1 MIFGKK
7 NIYNSKLNIFMER
20 IASMFF
26 HSRTQAH
33 IFHTRVKGPG
43 SFAAHT
49 ALQAYYE
56 GIVPLIDGLVEGY
69 QGQYGL
75 IEYKEVNGV
84 DNDASVENMVKYF
97 DNLCKFLDKERK
109 EPKLQMSWLQNDL
122 DNVASLLYSTKY
134 KLINLQ

>member
-1 MIFGKK
+1 
-7 NIYNSKLNIFMER
+7 MER
-20 IASMFF
+20 IASMFL

-33 IFHTRVKGPG
+33 IFHTRVTGEG

-49 ALQAYYE
+49 ALQTYYE
-56 GIVPLIDGLVEGY
+56 GIVPLIDGVIEAY

-75 IEYKEVNGV
+75 IEYKEVNGI
-84 DNDASVENMVKYF
+84 DNDASKENMVKYF

-109 EPKLQMSWLQNDL
+109 DSKLQMSWLQNDL

-134 KLINLQ
+134 KLVNLQ

>member
-1 MIFGKK
+1 
-7 NIYNSKLNIFMER
+7 MER

-33 IFHTRVKGPG
+33 IFHTRVTGEG
-43 SFAAHT
+43 SDAAHR

-56 GIVPLIDGLVEGY
+56 GIVPLIDGVIETY

-75 IEYKEVNGV
+75 IEYKEVNGI
-84 DNDASVENMVKYF
+84 DNDASKENMIKYF
-97 DNLCKFLDKERK
+97 DNLCKFLAKERQ
-109 EPKLQMSWLQNDL
+109 EEKLQMSWLQNDL
-122 DNVASLLYSTKY
+122 DNIASLLYSTKY

>member
-1 MIFGKK
+1 
-7 NIYNSKLNIFMER
+7 
-20 IASMFF
+20 MFL

-33 IFHTRVKGPG
+33 IFHTRVTGEG
-43 SFAAHT
+43 SFAAHN

-56 GIVPLIDGLVEGY
+56 GIVPLIDGLVETY

-84 DNDASVENMVKYF
+84 DNDASIENIIKYF

-109 EPKLQMSWLQNDL
+109 DSKLQMSWLQNDI

-134 KLINLQ
+134 KLVNLQ